1 MREPPEK
8 VAVETIE
15 SGVFANQHPGVVMT
29 MRPPSYDPTRPAAR
43 TQVATLRTGRSI
55 ALFLSRAIPRTTE
68 FPQDAVS

>member
-15 SGVFANQHPGVVMT
+15 SGVFAVHHPDVVMT
-29 MRPPSYDPTRPAAR
+29 MRPPSYNPTRSVTG